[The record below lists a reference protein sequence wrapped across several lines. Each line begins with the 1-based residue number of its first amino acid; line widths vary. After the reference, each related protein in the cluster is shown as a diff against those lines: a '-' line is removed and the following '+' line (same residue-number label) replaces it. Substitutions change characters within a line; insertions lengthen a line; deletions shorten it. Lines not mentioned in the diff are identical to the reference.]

1 MISRLMI
8 SHSMISRRGRRL
20 PAAARQARL
29 TILAAVM
36 MAASAAVLLSPQPAA
51 AQDRDEFY
59 AIARGES
66 GRRAAAPSSSGRG
79 FGFFSLFGG
88 RSRDVP
94 EITVRPS
101 ENARDRSRSDAEQSR
116 SASGENVGGARA
128 FCVRTCDGYFFP
140 AGPVTSGDAR
150 IAQQSSCSSM
160 CPGAEVALYSVGNR
174 GSIEDAVNGRGQ
186 PYSALRTAFRF
197 RQGLDRACSCQGL
210 ATAGLA
216 RLPITHDVTLRAG
229 DVVVTETGVQV
240 FRGAPRFPYR
250 AQDFVAA
257 RTYGRLPADV
267 RRRVAEIQAGIQARD
282 NGTAAPVGRLP
293 QAVQAQAARAAAQT
307 VLPPAAVS
315 IPVTAASGDA
325 RAVRVIDITQRRD
338 TAVH

>member
-1 MISRLMI
+1 MISRPMISRLMSTRSTI
-8 SHSMISRRGRRL
+8 RPLAVARHAPLSIL
-20 PAAARQARL
+20 VAAL
-29 TILAAVM
+29 MLAGG
-36 MAASAAVLLSPQPAA
+36 AVLLAPLPAS

-66 GRRAAAPSSSGRG
+66 GRRAAAPASSGRG

-94 EITVRPS
+94 EITVRPP
-101 ENARDRSRSDAEQSR
+101 ETARDRSRSEAEQSR

-140 AGPVTSGDAR
+140 AGPATSGEAR
-150 IAQQSSCSSM
+150 TAQQSSCSSM
-160 CPGAEVALYSVGNR
+160 CPGAEVQLYSVGNR
-174 GSIEDAVNGRGQ
+174 GSIEDAVNARGQ
-186 PYSALRTAFRF
+186 TYSALGTAFRF
-197 RQGLDRACSCQGL
+197 RQGLERTCSCQGL

-282 NGTAAPVGRLP
+282 SGTAAPVGRLP
-293 QAVQAQAARAAAQT
+293 QAVRAQAARSTAQT
-307 VLPPAAVS
+307 VVPPAAVS
-315 IPVTAASGDA
+315 IPVTTAPPDG

-338 TAVH
+338 TALH

>member
-1 MISRLMI
+1 MI
-8 SHSMISRRGRRL
+8 RRPIFPPCGSL
-20 PAAARQARL
+20 PV
-29 TILAAVM
+29 LAAVSILCGT
-36 MAASAAVLLSPQPAA
+36 AALLSPQPAS

-66 GRRAAAPSSSGRG
+66 GQRAAAPRSTGRG
-79 FGFFSLFGG
+79 FGFFSLFGS
-88 RSRDVP
+88 RPRDVP
-94 EITVRPS
+94 EITVRPP
-101 ENARDRSRSDAEQSR
+101 ENAQDRPRSDTEQSR

-140 AGPVTSGDAR
+140 AGPTTSGEAR
-150 IAQQSSCSSM
+150 TAQQTSCSAM
-160 CPGAEVALYSVGNR
+160 CPGAEVAVYSVGNR
-174 GSIEDAVNGRGQ
+174 GSIEDAVNARGQ
-186 PYSALRTAFRF
+186 TYTALRNAFKF
-197 RQGLDRACSCQGL
+197 RQGLERTCSCQGL

-267 RRRVAEIQAGIQARD
+267 RRRVDEIQAGIQARD

-293 QAVQAQAARAAAQT
+293 QAMRSQAALSVSET
-307 VLPPAAVS
+307 VVPPAAIS
-315 IPVTAASGDA
+315 IPVTAGSADG
-325 RAVRVIDITQRRD
+325 RAVRIIDITQRRD
-338 TAVH
+338 TAMH

>member
-1 MISRLMI
+1 MIPRPMI
-8 SHSMISRRGRRL
+8 PRPMTPRQPRL
-20 PAAARQARL
+20 PVLVAAFM
-29 TILAAVM
+29 LAG
-36 MAASAAVLLSPQPAA
+36 SAALMSPEPAS

-66 GRRAAAPSSSGRG
+66 GRRAAAPQSTGRG

-94 EITVRPS
+94 EITVRPP
-101 ENARDRSRSDAEQSR
+101 ENAQDRSRSEAEQSR

-140 AGPVTSGDAR
+140 AGPVTSGEAR
-150 IAQQSSCSSM
+150 TAQQSSCSAM

-174 GSIEDAVNGRGQ
+174 GSIEEAVNARGQ
-186 PYSALRTAFRF
+186 TYAALRTAFRF
-197 RQGLDRACSCQGL
+197 RQGLDRTCSCQGL

-257 RTYGRLPADV
+257 RAYGRLPPDV
-267 RRRVAEIQAGIQARD
+267 RRRVEEIQAGIQARD

-293 QAVQAQAARAAAQT
+293 QAIRAQAARSTAET
-307 VLPPAAVS
+307 VVPPAAIS
-315 IPVTAASGDA
+315 IPVTAGPTDG

-338 TAVH
+338 TAMH